1 MPMSVKLSDELI
13 TQARQYGGVYHR
25 SIPKQ
30 IEYWSTIGKIA
41 EDNPDLPYSFIK
53 DILLARQDTAE
64 GHVSPFEF
72 GSSQ

>member
-13 TQARQYGGVYHR
+13 SQACQYGEVYHR

-53 DILLARQDTAE
+53 DILLARQDAAK

-72 GSSQ
+72 G